1 MYRSLSW
8 SIMLTKDTHRNQHR
22 THGGSLRTSENRWV
36 EKITTKS
43 NSCWSRMNSMTMFM
57 ESILSLVKKSKY
69 CLVDIF
75 HLFSWETLILLV
87 FYIGLWRKWSNQFM
101 VFFFSILGVIGVTDV
116 IRCYRCYLTNYKF
129 RTSGNIQN
137 LRNVIISKIDPV
149 NPSNVDLVILLLKLY
164 LMKAFR
170 KVVSAGQT
178 KAR

>member
-1 MYRSLSW
+1 
-8 SIMLTKDTHRNQHR
+8 
-22 THGGSLRTSENRWV
+22 
-36 EKITTKS
+36 
-43 NSCWSRMNSMTMFM
+43 
-57 ESILSLVKKSKY
+57 
-69 CLVDIF
+69 
-75 HLFSWETLILLV
+75 
-87 FYIGLWRKWSNQFM
+87 M
-101 VFFFSILGVIGVTDV
+101 VFFFSNIGVIGVTDV

-149 NPSNVDLVILLLKLY
+149 NPSNVDLDILLLKLY